1 MSSKTFDTT
10 SFRKALGNFA
20 TGVTI
25 ITARAEDGSLAGV
38 TANSFSSVSLEP
50 PLVLWSLD
58 RSSPSLTT
66 MEKAS
71 HFCVNVLSEHQEDLC
86 MRFAKSSDDK
96 FIGID
101 YEEALGGAP
110 IFEGCLALFEC
121 RNIIHHDG
129 GDHVIIVGEVER
141 FKVYEGKP
149 LIFFQGQIGDLNS
162 K

>member
-101 YEEALGGAP
+101 YEEALGGAT

-149 LIFFQGQIGDLNS
+149 LIFFRGQIGDLNS